1 MAWCTSAYS
10 APSRLWPMCPT
21 LTHPH
26 DCWLRPLWGMFSVLK
41 ICQSCCQTER
51 EYLSVCRW
59 VTCVFIET
67 RRALKRFSKELLFV
81 KYKLIYILVT
91 PRLVKCRQQQKNIL
105 HNDLFLFWPGA
116 EFWGKW
122 KKKKASWQ
130 KTKWSLFSQI
140 KNNIS
145 ENRNIIQLKS

>member
-67 RRALKRFSKELLFV
+67 RRALKRFLKELLYV

-91 PRLVKCRQQQKNIL
+91 PRLVKCRQQQNKFFIMICLCFDQVQNFEA
-105 HNDLFLFWPGA
+105 N
-116 EFWGKW
+116 E
-122 KKKKASWQ
+122 KKKVSWQ
-130 KTKWSLFSQI
+130 ELKWSLFSQI
-140 KNNIS
+140 INNIS